1 MPEYLSPGVYI
12 EEVST
17 GPRPIEGVGTAMA
30 GFVGF
35 ADNGPINK
43 PTLITSWEQ
52 YVKVFGGLQEGG
64 TRTGFSKYGYY
75 LGQSIFGFFNN
86 GGRRCY
92 VTRVNPQISDGDKNP
107 SSLKAL
113 EIQIPSRASKAI
125 AALTFQPKQASSS
138 DITVE
143 VTSPS
148 SSDAGEGGFNLR
160 ITSDTVEEVFEN
172 LVLGKPQKGAKAT
185 SVAEAIATSKVVTV
199 VVEEKS
205 SGTLAERAPEIG
217 THVISAS
224 QSLEMIPVQ
233 SNTFIGNVDDRSGL
247 EGLEIADDVTM
258 VVAPDIMWAYENGKI
273 YKDGVK
279 AVQLAMISHCER
291 LMDRVAIIDPLPNMT
306 PHQVKKWRE
315 KESNFDS
322 SYAALYY
329 PWVKVNG
336 PDGKPIAVPPSGHM
350 AGIWSRSDNERGV
363 HKAPA
368 NEVVRGAL
376 EPAYEVTKNEQDTL
390 NPTGVNC
397 IRTFTARGVRVWG
410 ARTLSSD
417 PQWRYLNVRR
427 LFNFVE
433 KSCFNGTQWIVFE
446 PNNKDLWERIKR
458 DLTAFMKGVW
468 RDGALFGSTPE
479 EAFRIVVDESNNPE
493 DERDRGFLTI
503 DIALAPVK
511 PAEFVRMRFGQKM
524 QNGE

>member
-1 MPEYLSPGVYI
+1 VPEYLSPGVYI

-92 VTRVNPQISDGDKNP
+92 VTRVNPQISEGDKT
-107 SSLKAL
+107 SGAKAI
-113 EIQIPSRASKAI
+113 EAIIPSRASKAVN
-125 AALTFQPKQASSS
+125 ALTFQPKQATSS
-138 DITVE
+138 DITIE
-143 VTSPS
+143 VTPPS
-148 SSDAGEGGFNLR
+148 NTDAGEGSFNLR
-160 ITSDTVEEVFEN
+160 IKSEAVEEVFEN
-172 LVLGKPQKGAKAT
+172 LVLGKPTKGAKGT
-185 SVAEAIATSKVVTV
+185 SVAEAIATSKMVSVI
-199 VVEEKS
+199 VEEKS

-217 THVISAS
+217 THVINAS
-224 QSLEMIPVQ
+224 QSLEMVPVQ

-258 VVAPDIMWAYENGKI
+258 VIAPDIMWAYENGKI
-273 YKDGVK
+273 DKDGVK
-279 AVQLAMISHCER
+279 AVQLAMITHCER
-291 LMDRVAIIDPLPNMT
+291 LQDRVAIIDPLPNMT
-306 PHQVKKWRE
+306 PQQVKKWRE
-315 KESNFDS
+315 KDSNFDS
-322 SYAALYY
+322 SYATLYY
-329 PWVKVNG
+329 PWIKVNG
-336 PDGKPIAVPPSGHM
+336 PDGKPVSVPPSGHM
-350 AGIWSRSDNERGV
+350 AGVWSRSDNERGV

-390 NPTGVNC
+390 NPTGINC

-427 LFNFVE
+427 LFNYVE

-446 PNNKDLWERIKR
+446 PNNQDLWERVKR
-458 DLTAFMKGVW
+458 DLNSFLRGVW
-468 RDGALFGSTPE
+468 RDGALFGTTPE
-479 EAFRIVVDESNNPE
+479 DAFRVVVDESNNPA
-493 DERDRGFLTI
+493 DERDKGFLTI
-503 DIALAPVK
+503 DISMAPVK

-524 QNGE
+524 QSGE

>member
-1 MPEYLSPGVYI
+1 VPEYLSPGVYI

-43 PTLITSWEQ
+43 PMLITSWEQ
-52 YVKVFGGLQEGG
+52 YVKVFGALEDGG
-64 TRTGFSKYGYY
+64 VRTGFSKYGYY
-75 LGQSIFGFFNN
+75 LGQSIFGFFSN

-92 VTRVNPQISDGDKNP
+92 VTRVNPQITDAEKNP
-107 SSLKAL
+107 AVFKAL
-113 EIQIPSRASKAI
+113 ETSIPSRASKAMMS
-125 AALTFQPKQASSS
+125 LFCQPKQVTGS
-138 DITVE
+138 DISVE
-143 VTSPS
+143 VMQPS
-148 SSDAGEGGFNLR
+148 NGSDTGEGGFNLK
-160 ITSDTVEEVFEN
+160 ITMESVEEVFEN
-172 LVLGKPQKGAKAT
+172 LVIGKPQKGAKAT
-185 SVAEAIATSKVVTV
+185 SVAEALASSKLISVI
-199 VVEEKS
+199 VEEKA

-217 THVISAS
+217 VHVIKSS
-224 QSLEMIPVQ
+224 QSLELIPVQ

-258 VVAPDIMWAYENGKI
+258 VCAPDIMWAYENGKI
-273 YKDGVK
+273 DKDGVK
-279 AVQLAMISHCER
+279 AVQLAMITHCER

-306 PHQVKKWRE
+306 PQQVKKWRE

-329 PWVKVNG
+329 PWIKVNG

-376 EPAYEVTKNEQDTL
+376 EPSYEVTKNEQDTL
-390 NPTGVNC
+390 NPTGINC

-427 LFNFVE
+427 LFNYIE

-446 PNNKDLWERIKR
+446 PNNKDLWERTKR
-458 DLTAFMKGVW
+458 DLTAFLKGVW

-479 EAFRIVVDESNNPE
+479 EAFRVIVDESNNPA

-511 PAEFVRMRFGQKM
+511 PAEFIRMRFGQKM
-524 QNGE
+524 ESE

>member
-1 MPEYLSPGVYI
+1 VPEYLSPGVYI

-52 YVKVFGGLQEGG
+52 YVKVFGALEEGG
-64 TRTGFSKYGYY
+64 VRSGFSKYGYY
-75 LGQSIFGFFNN
+75 LGQSIFGFFSN

-92 VTRVNPQISDGDKNP
+92 VTRVNPQISDAEKNP
-107 SSLKAL
+107 AAFKAL
-113 EIQIPSRASKAI
+113 ETPIPSRASKAMMS
-125 AALTFQPKQASSS
+125 LTFQPKQVTGS
-138 DITVE
+138 DISIE
-143 VTSPS
+143 VTQPS
-148 SSDAGEGGFNLR
+148 NGSDTGEGGFNLK
-160 ITSDTVEEVFEN
+160 ITMDSVEEVFEN
-172 LVLGKPQKGAKAT
+172 LVIGKPQKGAKAT
-185 SVAEAIATSKVVTV
+185 SVVEAIATSKMVTV
-199 VVEEKS
+199 MVEEKA

-217 THVISAS
+217 VHVIKSS
-224 QSLEMIPVQ
+224 QSLELIPVQ

-258 VVAPDIMWAYENGKI
+258 VCAPDIMWAYENGKI
-273 YKDGVK
+273 DKDGVK
-279 AVQLAMISHCER
+279 AVQLAMITHCER
-291 LMDRVAIIDPLPNMT
+291 LQDRVAIIDPLPNMT
-306 PHQVKKWRE
+306 PQQVKKWRE

-336 PDGKPIAVPPSGHM
+336 PDGKPVAVPPSGHM

-376 EPAYEVTKNEQDTL
+376 EPVYEVTKNEQDTL
-390 NPTGVNC
+390 NPTGINC

-427 LFNFVE
+427 LFNYIE
-433 KSCFNGTQWIVFE
+433 KSCFNGTQWVVFE
-446 PNNKDLWERIKR
+446 PNNKDLWERTKR
-458 DLTAFMKGVW
+458 DLGAFLKGVW
-468 RDGALFGSTPE
+468 RDGALFGSTPDQ
-479 EAFRIVVDESNNPE
+479 AFRVVVDETNNPP

-503 DIALAPVK
+503 DISLAPVK
-511 PAEFVRMRFGQKM
+511 PAEFIRMRFGQKL
-524 QNGE
+524 ESE